1 MSILREHTNA
11 KHRAVEEN
19 PFVQLMLIGKISKEQ
34 HVLFLKQFY
43 VVYREIEYFAE
54 TIGLLHDLPGI
65 KRKDGIAADL
75 AELGHNIPSLE
86 EILPSTQRYRE
97 HVMKL
102 YYSGHGNQILAH
114 IYVRHMRDLHS
125 GKILAK
131 KIPGQGKCYQFE
143 DPPALIKALDAKLTM
158 SILDEALLA
167 FDMSEAIFNDMLK
180 KLPE

>member
-19 PFVQLMLIGKISKEQ
+19 PFVQLMLTGKISKEQ
-34 HVLFLKQFY
+34 HILFLKQFY

-54 TIGLLHDLPGI
+54 TLGLLHDLPGI

-97 HVMKL
+97 HIMKL
-102 YYSGHGNQILAH
+102 YYSGKGNQILAH
-114 IYVRHMRDLHS
+114 VYVRHMGDLYG

-143 DPPALIKALDAKLTM
+143 DRPALIKALDAKLTM

-167 FDMSEAIFNDMLK
+167 FDMSESIFNDMLE